1 MGGLHDRCARP
12 AGRDGRRSPHPPRCA
27 AGPAGRNGYPPGH
40 CARRR
45 RSGSQADRGRRAG
58 RVARRVWC
66 ELGRTPAGG
75 GAMLLELAVGAAE
88 TVLGAKA
95 CRWVRL
101 LSAQAEAKQAA
112 VFQAADPL
120 PVASAVRCGNRA
132 GRVQGLLRGRVE
144 AFQLAQEEVEVAAA
158 TLVVAGAFEHRHECR
173 AAVTLQQ
180 FQQGSGGSRIGLP
193 ERLGHRFAPTA
204 RVTADEGARR
214 HFVAFQQRIDLLGQF
229 RRVAVDA
236 QGDPQAGWSGAF
248 EQVFQ
253 GTQRKCRCSHSNRVS
268 RS

>member
-1 MGGLHDRCARP
+1 MAGDGAFASRGSGGLPAEGDCLSRLLGNGLEAMLMGGLHDRCARP

-66 ELGRTPAGG
+66 ELGRTPAG
-75 GAMLLELAVGAAE
+75 
-88 TVLGAKA
+88 
-95 CRWVRL
+95 
-101 LSAQAEAKQAA
+101 
-112 VFQAADPL
+112 
-120 PVASAVRCGNRA
+120 
-132 GRVQGLLRGRVE
+132 
-144 AFQLAQEEVEVAAA
+144 
-158 TLVVAGAFEHRHECR
+158 AFEHRHECR
-173 AAVTLQQ
+173 AAITLQQ

-214 HFVAFQQRIDLLGQF
+214 HFVAFQQRIDQLGQF

-253 GTQRKCRCSHSNRVS
+253 GHAEEVPL
-268 RS
+268 

>member
-1 MGGLHDRCARP
+1 
-12 AGRDGRRSPHPPRCA
+12 
-27 AGPAGRNGYPPGH
+27 
-40 CARRR
+40 
-45 RSGSQADRGRRAG
+45 
-58 RVARRVWC
+58 
-66 ELGRTPAGG
+66 
-75 GAMLLELAVGAAE
+75 MLLELAVGAAE

-173 AAVTLQQ
+173 AAITLQQ

-204 RVTADEGARR
+204 WVTADEGARR

-253 GTQRKCRCSHSNRVS
+253 GNAEEVPL
-268 RS
+268 

>member
-1 MGGLHDRCARP
+1 
-12 AGRDGRRSPHPPRCA
+12 
-27 AGPAGRNGYPPGH
+27 
-40 CARRR
+40 
-45 RSGSQADRGRRAG
+45 
-58 RVARRVWC
+58 
-66 ELGRTPAGG
+66 
-75 GAMLLELAVGAAE
+75 MLLELAVGAAE

-236 QGDPQAGWSGAF
+236 QGDPQAGWSGASSRCSR
-248 EQVFQ
+248 